1 MPRARRVPTLLED
14 EDDGEVRDWGAR
26 GLRGS
31 LSPRN
36 NRVGAPGS
44 TGGAAAH
51 GQHAHAHS
59 ARQRREIDV
68 ALEERKLAH
77 TAREQAKG
85 TVEPPPKQTE
95 STTPA
100 VAKVLAQHKNSG
112 APCSPSSERR
122 AALGRRRCAQNQP
135 LMVFRARERHLP
147 FWLLHAAR
155 AQRDGLLRGRR

>member
-1 MPRARRVPTLLED
+1 MPRARRVPTLLDD

-36 NRVGAPGS
+36 NRVGAPS

-51 GQHAHAHS
+51 GRHAHAHS
-59 ARQRREIDV
+59 ARQPRTPSRREIDV

-95 STTPA
+95 GTTPA

-112 APCSPSSERR
+112 APCPPSSERR
-122 AALGRRRCAQNQP
+122 SACLGRRCAENQP
-135 LMVFRARERHLP
+135 LTASRARE
-147 FWLLHAAR
+147 
-155 AQRDGLLRGRR
+155 